1 MGTTKYWFIPFALI
15 TVAIPAQAT
24 RKSPFS
30 LQLQGPFCADVRA
43 EFSPIYRS
51 LTAGSALTRP
61 FQCLCLFN
69 YDGLYAKDENCQ
81 VNRVSS
87 SKMLLKYHR
96 SVTLSFDLTLSI
108 MNYQ

>member
-1 MGTTKYWFIPFALI
+1 MPASLHMGTTKYWFIPFALI

-61 FQCLCLFN
+61 SQCLCLFN
-69 YDGLYAKDENCQ
+69 YDGLYAKNENCQ
-81 VNRVSS
+81 VNYELCHLNFKSELF
-87 SKMLLKYHR
+87 KLEK
-96 SVTLSFDLTLSI
+96 
-108 MNYQ
+108 